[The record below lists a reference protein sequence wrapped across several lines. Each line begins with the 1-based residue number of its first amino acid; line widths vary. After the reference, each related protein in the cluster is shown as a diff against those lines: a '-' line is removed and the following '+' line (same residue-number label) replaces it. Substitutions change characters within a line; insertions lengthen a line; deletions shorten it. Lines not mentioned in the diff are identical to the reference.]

1 MAASLFCR
9 LAEGS
14 QVSCL
19 SSIGSNPVP
28 MKSLFLRVLLA
39 PATAVMVSQWA
50 TAADFHPISSVST
63 STGGDFWPVS
73 NLIQGPG
80 LGFGGS
86 EPHDQLGSGSNS
98 RWVTA
103 APGGGSSDYL
113 AVAGMPVLVFDLGSD
128 VALSEI
134 SVWGY
139 STTNAN
145 GASRFSLRF
154 ATAAE
159 GTGNLGSSI
168 SINPT
173 FHPVIGDAARQ
184 SFAFGQSVT
193 ARYIEFTCA
202 DNFYSN
208 GGDGPPPGG
217 DRVGLGEVAFE
228 IVAPTTD
235 PLIDL
240 PANVGLDL
248 DGSVQTFDVPLGN
261 LGATRTLAING
272 ISFTGVHAGAF
283 SELSAPASLAPGGN
297 GIIQISFNPTGLSG
311 TISAGLQVQ
320 STDPDTPTA
329 VVGLSGFLHDPKLV
343 VASSYDFGQFAAG
356 GGVQNGSLPISNGG
370 GGQSLTISN
379 TSIGGADA
387 NHFMVTTAPANLLP
401 LAAGLISLSFDPLGE
416 EGEFDAQLT
425 ITSNDASDSTAVVN
439 LTARGGA
446 VIPDS
451 GVRINEFMASNGL
464 ALDDG
469 DGNSSD
475 WIEIYNAGP
484 GVADLTGWYLTD
496 EADKLE
502 KWRFPATTT
511 IPANGYLLVFA
522 SSQNSDDH
530 VDAGGFLH
538 TNFRLGTG
546 GEYLALVK
554 GDGTT
559 IVTEFAPLFPPQFN
573 DVSYGI
579 FQAGG
584 ASNNL
589 IGSSEAE
596 VLIPANGSLGNTWQV
611 DSFNPGVGWISGTG
625 QGVGYDTGQDYD
637 QYITTDVESEMRT
650 HGTSAFIRLPF
661 ALADASAVTAL
672 SLSFRYD
679 DGFVAYLNGSEIAN
693 RNAPDLPVWDDI
705 ADGNVNEN
713 ANSETIDVSAFLG
726 DLQNG
731 DNVFAVH
738 GLNRSSG
745 SSDFLVEVSL
755 EASVPGGGPLSFGY
769 LSSPTPG
776 LPNSESTTPGPVI
789 QNVSHLPAQQ
799 PLSLQNIVVT
809 AEVAPRLAAI
819 TTVNLVYRVD
829 FRAEVVIP
837 MTAGAGSY
845 AATIP
850 ASVYRSGDMV
860 RWYVSASDADGN
872 VGRAPIFLDRTGN
885 NQSPE
890 YFGTVIQNA
899 RLTSSLPIFQWFAQS
914 ESAANTRSGTRASV
928 YFDGRFYENIFV
940 RKRGGATNGSSQK
953 FDFNKGDGLYIDSEM
968 PSVGEINMNARGS
981 DSTYV
986 RQTLAFE
993 ACQAAGNAGCN
1004 SALWYMQLN
1013 GAFDRVGVF
1022 IEQVDEDFLDR
1033 NGYDSDSDLYKF
1045 VQRSNLNPVFFDTI
1059 TGIEK
1064 KTGDKSD
1071 FTTLRNLVGG
1081 LNRRTSTARRRYV
1094 IDNLDLPQIVNYL
1107 AVRSITQDADDV
1119 RKNFYGYVD
1128 NRGDQR
1134 WRIFPWDKD
1143 WTFGVTGDGGTHL
1156 PHPFFGDQEH
1166 AKQNANQWNV
1176 LYDVLFEETT
1186 TQRLYLRRLRTVM
1199 DEVLQP
1205 SSTPRARRY
1214 FENRAA
1220 EIIAPASPPLSSSIS
1235 SINNYLNN
1243 RRNVLFNN
1251 YPSLIPASQLANP
1264 DIRISAAEHNP
1275 VSANQDEEYIVLTN
1289 HEATEID
1296 ISGWKLTGGVE
1307 FTFAPGT
1314 VIERGGDLY
1323 LSPDTLAFRNRATS
1337 PTGNEERLVVG
1348 PYTGHLSSFGETLNL
1363 LNPAEVIVSAFQT
1376 PVNPSDPQRYLVV
1389 SELMYHPSGFNP
1401 DAEFIELMNIS
1412 DSVTVNLSGVH
1423 FTAGIDYTFP
1433 GGTVLAPGAR
1443 IVVPFPD
1450 FQNGSRFNN
1459 GSDRIKL
1466 EDATNSTIREFTFDD
1481 EAPWPTGPDGGG
1493 FSLVLRNPAGNPD
1506 HNDPANWRE
1515 STWPGGNPGSSDAV
1529 FFTGNPND
1537 DLDLDG
1543 LGALLEHATG
1553 SSDQVPNGS
1562 PVALATTG
1570 DGRFVLTLQVNLAAD
1585 DVTHRLEL
1593 SSDLVNWTDAGA
1605 EFSLLPFT
1613 NHGDGTATLT
1623 YQSGPG
1629 LVSAA
1634 VPRRF
1639 VRVEFFRAP

>member
-1 MAASLFCR
+1 MNAAVAVVLGVIAAS
-9 LAEGS
+9 
-14 QVSCL
+14 
-19 SSIGSNPVP
+19 
-28 MKSLFLRVLLA
+28 
-39 PATAVMVSQWA
+39 PAG
-50 TAADFHPISSVST
+50 AANFHRIDSVTTS
-63 STGGDFWPVS
+63 STGDLWPVS

-80 LGFGGS
+80 SGFANA
-86 EPHDQLGSGSNS
+86 EPHDQTGSGSGAL
-98 RWVTA
+98 WVTG
-103 APGGGSSDYL
+103 APGGFPSDYL
-113 AVAGMPVLVFDLGSD
+113 AVAGAPVLVLDLGD
-128 VALSEI
+128 DLPLTEV

-139 STTNAN
+139 SATNAN
-145 GASRFSLRF
+145 GLSEFSLQF
-154 ATAAE
+154 ATDAE
-159 GTGNLGSSI
+159 GTGSFGSSI
-168 SINPT
+168 TYNPI
-173 FHPVIGDAARQ
+173 FNPVIDDVARQ
-184 SFAFGQSVT
+184 SFAFDQSVT
-193 ARYIEFTCA
+193 ARYVEFTCA

-208 GGDGPPPGG
+208 GGNGPPPGG
-217 DRVGLGEVAFE
+217 DRVGLGEIAFE
-228 IVAPTTD
+228 IVALTTD
-235 PLIDL
+235 PLIAL

-248 DGSVQTFDVPLGN
+248 DGSVQTFDVAIGN
-261 LGATRTLAING
+261 LGATRALTING

-343 VASSYDFGQFAAG
+343 VAGSHDLGQFAAG
-356 GGVQNGSLPISNGG
+356 GGVQNGALPISNGG
-370 GGQSLTISN
+370 GGQTLTISN

-387 NHFMVTTAPANLLP
+387 DHFTVSAAPANLLP

-425 ITSNDASDSTAVVN
+425 ITSNDAIDSTAVVN
-439 LTARGGA
+439 LTARVEN
-446 VIPDS
+446 VIPNS

-475 WIEIYNAGP
+475 WIELYNAGP
-484 GVADLTGWYLTD
+484 GVADLTGWHLTD
-496 EADKLE
+496 EGDNLE
-502 KWRFPATTT
+502 KWRFPAATT

-522 SSQNSDDH
+522 SGESSDDH

-584 ASNNL
+584 ASHNL
-589 IGSSEAE
+589 IGSSDAE
-596 VLIPANGSLGNTWQV
+596 VLIPTNGSLGNTWQV
-611 DSFNPGVGWISGTG
+611 DSFSPGVDWISGTG
-625 QGVGYDTGQDYD
+625 QGVGYDTGQDFD

-650 HGTSAFIRLPF
+650 QGTSAFIRFPF
-661 ALADASAVTAL
+661 ALVDASTVTEL

-679 DGFVAYLNGSEIAN
+679 DGFVAYLNGSEIAS
-693 RNAPDLPVWDDI
+693 RNAPDLPVWDDT
-705 ADGNVNEN
+705 ADGNVNES

-731 DNVFAVH
+731 ANVFAVH

-776 LPNSESTTPGPVI
+776 LPNADSTTPGPVI

-799 PLSLQNIVVT
+799 PTSLQNIVVT
-809 AEVAPRLAAI
+809 AEVAPRIAAI

-829 FRAEVVIP
+829 FGAEVVIP
-837 MTAGAGSY
+837 MTVDAGSY
-845 AATIP
+845 TASIP
-850 ASVYRSGDMV
+850 SSVYRSGDMV
-860 RWYVSASDADGN
+860 RWYVSAFDGDGN
-872 VGRAPIFLDRTGN
+872 VGRAPVFLDRTGN

-890 YFGTVIQNA
+890 YFGTVILDV
-899 RLTSSLPIFQWFAQS
+899 RLTSPLPVFQWFAQS

-928 YFDGRFYENIFV
+928 YFGERFYDNIFV

-953 FDFNKGDGLYIDSEM
+953 FNFNKGDDLYINSDM

-993 ACQAAGNAGCN
+993 AYQAAGNAGCN
-1004 SALWYMQLN
+1004 SALWYMRLN
-1013 GAFDRVGVF
+1013 GIFDRVGVF

-1033 NGYDSDSDLYKF
+1033 NGYDPASDLYKF

-1064 KTGDKSD
+1064 KTGDQSD
-1071 FTTLRNLVGG
+1071 LTTVQNLVSG

-1214 FENRAA
+1214 FENRVA

-1235 SINNYLNN
+1235 SINNYLNS
-1243 RRNVLFNN
+1243 RRNVLFRN
-1251 YPSLIPASQLANP
+1251 YRSLIPASQVANP
-1264 DIRISAAEHNP
+1264 DIRISAVEQNP

-1337 PTGNEERLVVG
+1337 PTGNEECLVVG
-1348 PYTGHLSSFGETLNL
+1348 PYAGHLSNFGETLNL
-1363 LNPAEVIVSAFQT
+1363 VNPAEALVSAFQT

-1389 SELMYHPSGFNP
+1389 SELMYHPAGFNP
-1401 DAEFIELMNIS
+1401 DAEFIELLNIS

-1433 GGTVLAPGAR
+1433 GGTTLAPGAR

-1450 FQNGSRFNN
+1450 FQNGSRLNN

-1466 EDATNSTIREFTFDD
+1466 EDATNSTIREFAYDD
-1481 EAPWPTGPDGGG
+1481 EAPWPTGSDGGG

-1515 STWPGGNPGSSDAV
+1515 STWPGGNPGDSDAV

-1605 EFSLLPFT
+1605 EFSLLSFT
-1613 NHGDGTATLT
+1613 NHGDGTATRT
-1623 YQSGPG
+1623 YQSVSG

-1639 VRVEFFRAP
+1639 VRVEFSRSP